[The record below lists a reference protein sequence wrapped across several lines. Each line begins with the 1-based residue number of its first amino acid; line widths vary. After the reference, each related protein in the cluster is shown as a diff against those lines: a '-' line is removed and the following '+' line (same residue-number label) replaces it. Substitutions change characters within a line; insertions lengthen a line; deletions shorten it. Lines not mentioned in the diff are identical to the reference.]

1 MVLRALMSDEDLKK
15 IEEFNR
21 EQQQQETGEETWEQP
36 ISFDEPELLPFP
48 THIFPDWLGNQVLAV
63 AESTQTPSDMA
74 SMAAISMLSIGA
86 AKKFVINPHGD
97 WYEPLNTFTLTLM
110 PPANRKSSV
119 FNEMSKP
126 ILLYEKDE
134 RERLE
139 LVVKN
144 RNSERKALEKRKE
157 HLQTAFA
164 KKGER
169 KYLEEIKD
177 IDQQLIN
184 LPPLY
189 LPVYIAD
196 DVTPEALVTLMQENN
211 ERIGVLSTEGGIFEI
226 IKGRYSGN
234 INLEVYLK
242 GHSGDPLKV
251 NRRGRTEQLNS
262 PALTVGIFAQPD
274 VIQDLPRAF
283 VGRGLMAR
291 FLYSLP
297 KDFKGFRK
305 TRPAKIKPEIRSTY
319 THFLKRLMSI
329 ETEEPIVLTLNNEA
343 DFLFNSLEEEI
354 ELLLRPNEVLA
365 EMGDWGG
372 KLAGQLARIAALLHI
387 AEHIERGT
395 QIPTVIEAQT
405 IVKVEKL
412 KDYFIQHAK
421 AAFGCMDLDEEME
434 NAKYLLSKL
443 LEFEKPK
450 VSKQQLWQKIK
461 NKKGFKK
468 SYQLDDTLTI
478 LETRNYIRIIEEG
491 SRGKKVIEINPMVH
505 EEANTISSKKVRKSK
520 PVVVLD
526 TKQQEEPLQ
535 VNSRRDV
542 RELGNSSIFASPA
555 SNLWDS
561 KDESLLGELGEEF
574 KESENEELNEPQS
587 FEYEEGEI

>member
-21 EQQQQETGEETWEQP
+21 DQQQEANEETWEP
-36 ISFDEPELLPFP
+36 PVSFDEPELSPFP
-48 THIFPDWLGNQVLAV
+48 TYIFPGWLENHVLAV
-63 AESTQTPSDMA
+63 AESTQTPVDMA
-74 SMAAISMLSIGA
+74 SMAAISMLSIGT

-97 WYEPLNTFTLTLM
+97 WYEPLNTFTLTLL

-119 FNEMSKP
+119 FMEMSKP

-134 RERLE
+134 RERME
-139 LVVKN
+139 LVVRN
-144 RNSERKALEKRKE
+144 RHSERKALEKRKE
-157 HLQTAFA
+157 HLQAAYA
-164 KKGER
+164 KNGER

-177 IDQQLIN
+177 IDQQLIS

-189 LPVYIAD
+189 LPNYIAD

-234 INLEVYLK
+234 MNLEVYLK

-251 NRRGRTEQLNS
+251 NRRGRTEQLNA

-274 VIQDLPRAF
+274 VIQDLPKAF
-283 VGRGLMAR
+283 IGRGLMAR

-305 TRPAKIKPEIRSTY
+305 TRPTKIKPEIRSKY

-354 ELLLRPNEVLA
+354 EILLRPNEVLA

-443 LEFEKPK
+443 LEFEHPK

-478 LETRNYIRIIEEG
+478 LETRNYIRIVEEG
-491 SRGKKVIEINPMVH
+491 NRGKKVIEINPMVL
-505 EEANTISSKKVRKSK
+505 EDNTSPKKPRKSK
-520 PVVVLD
+520 PIVVLD
-526 TKQQEEPLQ
+526 TARQEESLQ
-535 VNSRRDV
+535 VNSMGDV
-542 RELGNSSIFASPA
+542 RELGNSSIFASQA
-555 SNLWDS
+555 SNPWES
-561 KDESLLGELGEEF
+561 KDEILLGELGEDF
-574 KESENEELNEPQS
+574 KESENEELNEPQL